1 MNIISIFTR
10 VAPNC
15 RHGSCV
21 LAGSGHAYYPSTPYS
36 VMGMGKQRA
45 AGLYSRLQTLY
56 EKVSVM
62 GMGEKTRCWFV
73 QPLANAL

>member
-15 RHGSCV
+15 RLGSCV
-21 LAGSGHAYYPSTPYS
+21 LAESGHAYYPSTPYS

-45 AGLYSRLQTLY
+45 AGLYSRFLQTLY
-56 EKVSVM
+56 EKVS
-62 GMGEKTRCWFV
+62 
-73 QPLANAL
+73 LAHKIGL